1 MVPPQFNIFIN
12 DTVDG
17 TKCTLSKFAGDTKLG
32 EGADLPDG
40 CAAIQRD
47 LDRLEKCI
55 DGNLLKFSKGK
66 YQVLHLVRINL
77 VQAGVGLAGK

>member
-17 TKCTLSKFAGDTKLG
+17 TKCTLSKLAGDTKLG

-47 LDRLEKCI
+47 LDRMQKYT
-55 DGNLLKFSKGK
+55 DGSLMKFKKRKMSSRAPGK
-66 YQVLHLVRINL
+66 REPQAPVDVR
-77 VQAGVGLAGK
+77 G